1 MSGLTRLFLG
11 VDGGQS
17 STTAVI
23 GDEDGRILGS
33 GTAGPCYQ
41 VAAAVGGCLADAC
54 REAGLD
60 PQLVRFASACFGFS
74 GGPDEKRAIVEK
86 LAPADKLIV
95 TTDASVALTGATAG
109 EPGIITIA
117 GTGSIAFGRN
127 AAGKTARAGGWGYV
141 FGDEG
146 GAFDLVRQALRASL
160 RHAEGWGPQTAL
172 LEKLIEA
179 TGAASANH
187 LLHLFYTAD
196 FPRERIA
203 SYAPL
208 VDQAASEGDEVA
220 RQILEDAAR
229 QLAGIT
235 ASVRR
240 QLFETRERAI
250 VAYSGGVFRSTT
262 LRDRFSALVE
272 MEPGAQFGPPLY
284 EPAVG
289 ALIEAYRA
297 GNLSP
302 KPVLRSHI

>member
-23 GDEDGRILGS
+23 GDEHGRILGS
-33 GTAGPCYQ
+33 GTAGPCYE
-41 VAAAVGGCLADAC
+41 VADAVGGCLAAAC
-54 REAGLD
+54 QGAGLD
-60 PQLVRFASACFGFS
+60 PQRVHFAAACFGFS
-74 GGPDEKRAIVEK
+74 GGPDDRRAIVEE
-86 LAPADKLIV
+86 LAPSDKLV
-95 TTDASVALTGATAG
+95 LTTDAAVALTGATAG

-127 AAGKTARAGGWGYV
+127 AAARTARAGGWGYI

-160 RHAEGWGPQTAL
+160 RHAEGWGPHTTL
-172 LEKLIEA
+172 IEKLMEA
-179 TGAASANH
+179 TGTASANH
-187 LLHLFYTAD
+187 LLHLLYTAD
-196 FPRERIA
+196 FPRDRIA

-208 VDQAASEGDEVA
+208 IEQAAIEGDETA
-220 RQILEDAAR
+220 RRILEDAAR

-235 ASVRR
+235 AAVRR
-240 QLFETRERAI
+240 QLFEEGESAI
-250 VAYSGGVFRSTT
+250 VTYSGGAFRCAT
-262 LRDRFSALVE
+262 LRDRFRALVE
-272 MEPGAQFGPPLY
+272 IEPGTQFGPPLY

-297 GNLSP
+297 DNLNP
-302 KPVLRSHI
+302 KPVLRSHF